1 MFSGLQ
7 LFGIGMMIKMFNPEL
22 IYFIHCFCWMI
33 LVEFYLYTV
42 LLLYEF
48 IIIDFRSS
56 NKIESNHVDDEFG
69 INMCFVFFLQA
80 STSLTCL
87 MFQNIIYFEK
97 KKNLIDKI
105 FCNFFK
111 KNSSVLVL
119 ILLKYT
125 FFSHNGFWVSTF
137 FW

>member
-1 MFSGLQ
+1 MGESLLSACLSVNPNLDSQLFLKFLFGFLIKGIEGFIYLIYSVFSGLQ

-56 NKIESNHVDDEFG
+56 NKIESNHVDD
-69 INMCFVFFLQA
+69 
-80 STSLTCL
+80 
-87 MFQNIIYFEK
+87 
-97 KKNLIDKI
+97 
-105 FCNFFK
+105 
-111 KNSSVLVL
+111 
-119 ILLKYT
+119 
-125 FFSHNGFWVSTF
+125 
-137 FW
+137 

>member
-33 LVEFYLYTV
+33 LVEFYLYTL

-69 INMCFVFFLQA
+69 INMCSVFFFFQA

-97 KKNLIDKI
+97 KKI
-105 FCNFFK
+105 
-111 KNSSVLVL
+111 
-119 ILLKYT
+119 
-125 FFSHNGFWVSTF
+125 
-137 FW
+137 